1 MFKRFQKDS
10 KSSRPRSGSILA
22 GKRLCQPDGIWPHK
36 LSETITSCCW
46 EGDSETVPT
55 CGPLSALCLRS
66 IPWPVAGLL
75 DHLLNSKHI
84 KTRALDTPPVA
95 FCVFF
100 HPRSCSLS
108 SSLASRK
115 QAFSER
121 PKPYSSDWL
130 AVATVSMQSGVR
142 LNLNCQICLLQ
153 IIMTTYQYR
162 DHQLCQKLVE

>member
-1 MFKRFQKDS
+1 MLLRKRERDS
-10 KSSRPRSGSILA
+10 TYLRP
-22 GKRLCQPDGIWPHK
+22 
-36 LSETITSCCW
+36 TISFV
-46 EGDSETVPT
+46 SKKHSMT
-55 CGPLSALCLRS
+55 CGRTARPLVELKTYC
-66 IPWPVAGLL
+66 
-75 DHLLNSKHI
+75 I

-95 FCVFF
+95 FCVFILA
-100 HPRSCSLS
+100 HVLS

-142 LNLNCQICLLQ
+142 LNLNYQICLLQ
-153 IIMTTYQYR
+153 IIMTYQYR